1 MTVGTVLTRFSLG
14 LSALNAFMALVNTRR
29 FRGLPA
35 ASAAIS
41 GPLVVCVPARDEGP
55 RIGDLIADLRAQRGV
70 PDLRVIVYDDGST
83 DDTAERARAAIDDDD
98 RVTLVSGAATPPP
111 PGWTGKAWALHRLTE
126 TLPPTETHLCFVDA
140 DVRLGPD
147 ALARAVRAFAALD
160 DAGTRRS
167 PGLLSVWPQQLS
179 GSAAEAL
186 VQPLLSW
193 SWFALLP
200 LMITERHLRPST
212 AVANGQFLLTTRSR
226 HSRVGGHRVVAG
238 SLTDDLDLARAYRQ
252 AGFTTH
258 VRAGHDD
265 IRCRMYGGAG
275 ELRSGYRRWLATE
288 VGGTA
293 GALVVAGLA
302 LVGYVWPVAALA
314 TGSRRPGAAALALAA
329 GSRLA
334 ARGHEAGRITR
345 TDVMSAVGHPAAM
358 TITAA
363 VLVDS
368 ARLTR
373 SGALRWKGRP
383 VGRSGDEDVHPETL

>member
-1 MTVGTVLTRFSLG
+1 MSVGTVLTRFSLG
-14 LSALNAFMALVNTRR
+14 LSALNAAMALLNTRR
-29 FRGLPA
+29 FRGLPIA
-35 ASAAIS
+35 PAPTP
-41 GPLVVCVPARDEGP
+41 GPILVCVPARDEGP
-55 RIGDLIADLRAQRGV
+55 RIGNLIADLRAQRDV
-70 PDLRVIVYDDGST
+70 PDLRVVVYDDCSG
-83 DDTAERARAAIDDDD
+83 DDTAERARAAIADDD
-98 RVTLVSGAATPPP
+98 RITLVSGTTTPP

-126 TLPPTETHLCFVDA
+126 ALPPTETHLCFVDA

-147 ALARAVRAFAALD
+147 ALARAVHEFAALD
-160 DAGTRRS
+160 DAGGRRS

-179 GSAAEAL
+179 GSTAETL

-200 LMITERHLRPST
+200 LAITERHLRPST
-212 AVANGQFLLTTRSR
+212 AIANGQFLLTTRSR
-226 HSRVGGHRVVAG
+226 HARIGGHRAVAG

-258 VRAGHDD
+258 VRGGHEDV
-265 IRCRMYGGAG
+265 RCRMYGGAD

-288 VGGTA
+288 VGGTG
-293 GALVVAGLA
+293 GALVVATLA

-314 TGSRRPGAAALALAA
+314 TASRRSGAAALVLAA
-329 GSRLA
+329 GSRMA
-334 ARGHEAGRITR
+334 ARGHEAGRITP
-345 TDVMSAVGHPAAM
+345 TDVASAVGHPAAM

-363 VLVDS
+363 LLIDS

-383 VGRSGDEDVHPETL
+383 VGRSGDEDVHPEAL

>member
-1 MTVGTVLTRFSLG
+1 MGVGTVLTRFSLG
-14 LSALNAFMALVNTRR
+14 LSVLNAAMALANARR

-35 ASAAIS
+35 AASPTS
-41 GPLVVCVPARDEGP
+41 GPVVVCVPARDEGP

-70 PDLRVIVYDDGST
+70 PGLRVFVYDDCSR
-83 DDTAERARAAIDDDD
+83 DDTVERARTAIAGDD
-98 RVTLVSGAATPPP
+98 RITLVSGTATPPP

-147 ALARAVRAFAALD
+147 ALARAVREFAMLD
-160 DAGTRRS
+160 EVGTRRS

-179 GSAAEAL
+179 GSPAETL
-186 VQPLLSW
+186 IQPLLSW

-200 LMITERHLRPST
+200 LVVTERHLRPST
-212 AVANGQFLLTTRSR
+212 AIANGQFLLTTRSR
-226 HSRVGGHRVVAG
+226 HSRIGGHRAVAG

-252 AGFTTH
+252 AGFTTQ
-258 VRAGHDD
+258 VRGGHDD

-288 VGGTA
+288 VGGTG
-293 GALVVAGLA
+293 GAVVVAGLA
-302 LVGYVWPVAALA
+302 LAGYVWPVAALA
-314 TGSRRPGAAALALAA
+314 TASRRSAAAALALAA

-334 ARGHEAGRITR
+334 ARAHEAGRITP
-345 TDVMSAVGHPAAM
+345 TDVVSSVGHPAAM
-358 TITAA
+358 AVTAA
-363 VLVDS
+363 LLVDS

-373 SGALRWKGRP
+373 SGSLRWKGRP
-383 VGRSGDEDVHPETL
+383 VGRSGNEDVHPEAL